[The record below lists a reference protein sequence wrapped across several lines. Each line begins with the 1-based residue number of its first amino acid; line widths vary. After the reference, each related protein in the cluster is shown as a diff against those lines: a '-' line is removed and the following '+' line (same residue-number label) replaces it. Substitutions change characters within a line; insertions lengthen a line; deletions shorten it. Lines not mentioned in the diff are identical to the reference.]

1 MNNALVSWSGGK
13 DSCYA
18 AISAKEQGF
27 HLKMA
32 LNVLNEEG
40 EISRSHGIPI
50 SILQAQAKA
59 ANLPLHT
66 FSSSWN
72 DYEEK
77 FIHALKHCKKS
88 HGITHAIFG
97 DIDLD
102 EHKAWEEKVCS
113 IAGLKAILPLW
124 KEDRKSLV
132 LQMLDSGIE
141 AVIVSCNEKMGSDF
155 LGKTLNRNVIEEL
168 EVIGIDPCGEGGE
181 FHTLVVN
188 CSLFTSRI
196 NISIEQKQLINQYWF
211 SQLFIENHTR

>member
-13 DSCYA
+13 DSCFA
-18 AISAKEQGF
+18 AMKAKEQGF
-27 HLKMA
+27 NLKLL

-59 ANLPLHT
+59 ANLTLHT

-72 DYEEK
+72 EYEEK

-113 IAGLKAILPLW
+113 IAGLKAIFPLW

-132 LQMLDSGIE
+132 LQMFDSGIE
-141 AVIVSCNEKMGSDF
+141 ALIVSCNEKMGSAF

-188 CSLFTSRI
+188 CPLFTRRFD
-196 NISIEQKQLINQYWF
+196 ISIQQTQLVNQYWF
-211 SQLFIENHTR
+211 CQFTLGN

>member
-124 KEDRKSLV
+124 KGDRKSLV
-132 LQMLDSGIE
+132 LQMIDGGIE
-141 AVIVSCNEKMGSDF
+141 AVIVSCNEKMGSAF
-155 LGKTLNRNVIEEL
+155 LGKTLNRNLIEEL
-168 EVIGIDPCGEGGE
+168 EKIDIDPCGESGE
-181 FHTLVVN
+181 FHTLVID
-188 CSLFTSRI
+188 CPLFIRPLD
-196 NISIEQKQLINQYWF
+196 ISIEQSQLINQYWF
-211 SQLFIENHTR
+211 CQLKLAN